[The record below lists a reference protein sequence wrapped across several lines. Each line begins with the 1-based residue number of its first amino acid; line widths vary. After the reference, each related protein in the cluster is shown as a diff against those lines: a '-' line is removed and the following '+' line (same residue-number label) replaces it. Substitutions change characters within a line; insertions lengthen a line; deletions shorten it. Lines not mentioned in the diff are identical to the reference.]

1 MTVESFFSSR
11 PFPPDAFQ
19 KEAAASLAAGHA
31 VVVTAPTGAGKTLVA
46 DVAVHLAVEAGRRAF
61 YTTPIKALSNQKY
74 GDLVAE
80 YGEARVGLLTGDNVV
95 NGDAEIV
102 VMTTEVLRNM
112 IYAGSTG
119 IADVAVVILDEVHY
133 LQDPF
138 RGAVWEEIIIHTP
151 LHVQLV
157 CLSATIAN
165 AEEFA
170 GWVRSRRGETDLV
183 VETARPVPLQGM
195 YLLRDRHSA
204 EPLKLLPTFTRRD
217 GRLRPNPRLERLL
230 AAERPGRR
238 RFATPHRIDTIEL
251 LDGEGMLPAIFF
263 IFSRAGCDAAALRA
277 LEDGVRLTD
286 PDERDIIA
294 GIVLDR
300 TSHLSDSDLGVLDY
314 GRFAACLEAGVAAH
328 HAGLVPAFKE
338 TVEELFS
345 SGLLKVVFAT
355 ETLALG
361 INMPARTVVLESL
374 SKFNG
379 ETHELMQPGDYTQL
393 TGRAGRRG
401 IDHEGFGVV
410 LHSPYVSLAQVT
422 QIASI
427 GSHPLRSSF
436 RPTYNM
442 AANLVANYARPR
454 ALELLSASFAQYQRQ
469 EDRRQADEAVRQLEK
484 RLLEEE
490 SQAVCHLGDVGDYL
504 RQLDQPAVGR
514 SPGGA
519 FFRMGDVVDV
529 PGGPRAGRHLIIRQL
544 SRKEGSV
551 RFLALSTSG
560 RTTPLGKRDLVEGS
574 QRVARLELPAPF
586 RTSDKAAVADAVR
599 RLRELP
605 PPEGQPPVLPAAP
618 VHPVAACPD
627 ADHHLRWARRARRTR
642 LRLDQQLAM
651 VRRSGVGVV
660 EDFSAIEELLT
671 EWGYLSGWQ
680 LTEKGKRLRFIYN
693 ELDLLLV
700 ESIEEGLLLG
710 LSPEELA
717 ALVSVFVFEPRTD
730 RPSSPVHPTATIR
743 ERFGLIAGLS
753 DRLARRERSGRLAVT
768 RAPDPGFVDLAH
780 AWASGVELEDLPEH
794 VLAPGD
800 FVRVAR
806 QLVDL
811 LRQVREA
818 APLLASDARIALAS
832 IDRGVVAA
840 GGVA

>member
-11 PFPPDAFQ
+11 RFAPDAFQ
-19 KEAAASLAAGHA
+19 KEAAASLADRRS

-46 DVAVHLAVEAGRRAF
+46 DVAVHLALEAGRRAF

-80 YGEARVGLLTGDNVV
+80 YGEARVGLLTGDNVI

-112 IYAGSTG
+112 IYAGSAR
-119 IADVAVVILDEVHY
+119 IAEVGVVILDEVHY
-133 LQDPF
+133 LQDPL

-151 LHVQLV
+151 LHIQLV

-183 VETARPVPLQGM
+183 VETERPVPLQSM

-204 EPLKLLPTFTRRD
+204 EPLKLLSTFTRRD
-217 GRLRPNPRLERLL
+217 GKLRPNARLERLL
-230 AAERPGRR
+230 ATERPGRR

-286 PDERDIIA
+286 PAERDVIG

-300 TSHLSDSDLGVLDY
+300 TRHLSDSDLGVLDY
-314 GRFAACLEAGVAAH
+314 VRFAACLEAGVAAH
-328 HAGLVPAFKE
+328 HAGMVPAFKE

-401 IDHEGFGVV
+401 IDNEGFGVV
-410 LHSPYVSLAQVT
+410 LHSPYVPLAQVN

-442 AANLVANYARPR
+442 AANLVANYARPL
-454 ALELLSASFAQYQRQ
+454 ALELLSASFAQYQRK
-469 EDRRQADEAVRQLEK
+469 EDYRQADVAVKELEK

-490 SQAVCHLGDVGDYL
+490 SQAVCHLGDIDDYL

-514 SPGGA
+514 STGP
-519 FFRMGDVVDV
+519 FFRIGDVVDI
-529 PGGPRAGRHLIIRQL
+529 PGGPRAGRHLIIRRL

-551 RFLALSTSG
+551 RFLVLSTSG
-560 RTTPLGKRDLVEGS
+560 RTAPLGSKDLVEGS
-574 QRVARLELPAPF
+574 QRIGRLDLPAPF
-586 RTSDKAAVADAVR
+586 RTSDKTVLTDTVR
-599 RLRELP
+599 RLRKLP
-605 PPEGQPPVLPAAP
+605 PPGERLPAPPAAP
-618 VHPVAACPD
+618 AHPVAACPEVD
-627 ADHHLRWARRARRTR
+627 QHVRWARRARRTR
-642 LRLDQQLAM
+642 QRLDQQLAM
-651 VRRSGVGVV
+651 MRRTGAGVV

-680 LTEKGKRLRFIYN
+680 LTEKGRRLRFIYN

-700 ESIEEGLLLG
+700 ECIEAGMFLG

-717 ALVSVFVFEPRTD
+717 ALISVFVFEPRTD
-730 RPSSPVHPTATIR
+730 RPSAPIFPTPTIA
-743 ERFGLIAGLS
+743 ERFGLIGALS
-753 DRLARRERSGRLAVT
+753 DRLARRERSGRLTVT

-780 AWASGVELEDLPEH
+780 AWASGVELEDLPDH

-818 APLLASDARIALAS
+818 APALTADARIALAD

-840 GGVA
+840 GGAV